1 MAALTYATVYR
12 GGMSGAAYG
21 LRYLVIE
28 VESATAADTVTINE
42 YTNIKDTVAIR
53 LDTGAEV
60 DCTEATNVV
69 TIGSGPSSTPMLIIV
84 TGWG

>member
-1 MAALTYATVYR
+1 MAVLTETVVYR
-12 GGMSGAAYG
+12 GGMRGSG
-21 LRYLVIE
+21 LKYLVME
-28 VESATAADTVTINE
+28 VSDATAADTVPVGELDT
-42 YTNIKDTVAIR
+42 IKDTIAFR

-84 TGWG
+84 SGW

>member
-1 MAALTYATVYR
+1 MTDLTETVVYR
-12 GGMSGAAYG
+12 GGMRGSG
-21 LRYLVIE
+21 LKYLVLE
-28 VESATAADTVTINE
+28 VEDADASDTVTVGE
-42 YTNIKDTVAIR
+42 LTSIKDTVAIR

-84 TGWG
+84 SGW